1 MLEAC
6 GQGYGDPMKTTR
18 ILALPAIAAAAVL
31 TMTGCFQLP
40 GAPTNPGTS
49 SPAETGG
56 TSDGGSES
64 AGDLAGTSWTGS
76 TEVQPDVAFTLNAD
90 GTVDFSSWGGD
101 SFDSP
106 ADVWSGD
113 ASSVTI
119 TVTQIVDQ
127 SSGDSIDITFS
138 GSAEN
143 GTMNLTGE
151 GTDGNA
157 YTLTA
162 TQG

>member
-1 MLEAC
+1 
-6 GQGYGDPMKTTR
+6 MKTMR
-18 ILALPAIAAAAVL
+18 MLALPAIAAAAVL

-40 GAPTNPGTS
+40 GAPTSPATTT
-49 SPAETGG
+49 PAETGG
-56 TSDGGSES
+56 TGGGGGET

-76 TEVQPDVAFTLNAD
+76 TEGQPDVSFTLNAD
-90 GTVDFSSWGGD
+90 GTVDFSSWGGE

-113 ASSVTI
+113 AASVTI

-127 SSGDSIDITFS
+127 SSGDSIDITYS
-138 GSAEN
+138 GPAEN
-143 GTMNLTGE
+143 GSMNLQGE
-151 GTDGNA
+151 GTDGNS

>member
-1 MLEAC
+1 
-6 GQGYGDPMKTTR
+6 MKTTR

-40 GAPTNPGTS
+40 GAPTTPNPTT
-49 SPAETGG
+49 PAETGG
-56 TSDGGSES
+56 TSGGGGGTES

-113 ASSVTI
+113 AASVTI

-127 SSGDSIDITFS
+127 SSGESIDITYS
-138 GSAEN
+138 GPAEN
-143 GTMNLTGE
+143 GSMNLQGE
-151 GTDGNA
+151 GTDGNS

-162 TQG
+162 TQS